1 MFLQK
6 AAIGYGDEGLG
17 MIAEVVKVLHVHGI
31 KSVVCLHFR
40 VYNKG
45 EGMEIRTHL
54 RNTLEAV
61 DSLKARYDKNVKEL
75 LADIQVLARIVKHT
89 VVEVDNLSIE
99 QIMACIDHDSICIGM
114 VPVEPGLTNMGRV
127 DSVQTEDAVPNEGYV
142 TYDIRFMLIVVELE
156 LEIIIN
162 VEAQR
167 SMAYSTLG
175 YHLENRMVFYLSRLI
190 SSQKG
195 INFVNSEYD
204 KIKKVYS
211 IWICMDADDDGDS
224 ISRISLKQDTLFGMP
239 YDFTELDKMCGM
251 VIRIRNSR
259 NVTESRNRLIAM
271 LEDVLSREDSDVKKR
286 KLEEKYA
293 MKMTLELE
301 GRINRMCNLSDVVV
315 ERGIELGI
323 QQGMQRGIKGLVDI
337 LRDMGTPKEV
347 IVQKIMEKFS
357 MTEEKAREFVE

>member
-1 MFLQK
+1 
-6 AAIGYGDEGLG
+6 
-17 MIAEVVKVLHVHGI
+17 
-31 KSVVCLHFR
+31 
-40 VYNKG
+40 
-45 EGMEIRTHL
+45 MEIRTHL
-54 RNTLEAV
+54 GNAIEAT

-75 LADIQVLARIVKHT
+75 LADIQVLSRIVKHT
-89 VVEVDNLSIE
+89 VTEVESLSIQE
-99 QIMACIDHDSICIGM
+99 IMECIDRSSIRVGV

-127 DSVQTEDAVPNEGYV
+127 ESIRTEDAIPNEDYI
-142 TYDIRFMLIVVELE
+142 TYDIRFVLAVAAME

-167 SMAYSTLG
+167 SMSHSRLG
-175 YHLENRMVFYLSRLI
+175 YHLENRIVFYLARLI

-195 INFVNSEYD
+195 INFAKSEYD
-204 KIKKVYS
+204 NIKKVYS
-211 IWICMDADDDGDS
+211 IWICMDADRTSDS
-224 ISRISLKQDTLFGMP
+224 ISRISLKADTLFGKP
-239 YDFTELDKMCGM
+239 CGFPKLDKMCGM
-251 VIRIRNSR
+251 VIRIRNSC

-315 ERGIELGI
+315 ERGIELGM

-337 LRDMGTPKEV
+337 LSDMGTPKEV

>member
-1 MFLQK
+1 M
-6 AAIGYGDEGLG
+6 
-17 MIAEVVKVLHVHGI
+17 
-31 KSVVCLHFR
+31 
-40 VYNKG
+40 
-45 EGMEIRTHL
+45 
-54 RNTLEAV
+54 
-61 DSLKARYDKNVKEL
+61 
-75 LADIQVLARIVKHT
+75 ADIQVLVRIVKHT
-89 VVEVDNLSIE
+89 VVEVENLSIE
-99 QIMACIDHDSICIGM
+99 QIMVCIDHDSICIGM

-142 TYDIRFMLIVVELE
+142 TYDIRFMLTVVELE

-239 YDFTELDKMCGM
+239 YGFKELDKMCGM

-323 QQGMQRGIKGLVDI
+323 QHGMQRGIKGLVDI
-337 LRDMGTPKEV
+337 LSDMGTPKEV

>member
-1 MFLQK
+1 M
-6 AAIGYGDEGLG
+6 
-17 MIAEVVKVLHVHGI
+17 
-31 KSVVCLHFR
+31 
-40 VYNKG
+40 
-45 EGMEIRTHL
+45 
-54 RNTLEAV
+54 
-61 DSLKARYDKNVKEL
+61 KEL

-89 VVEVDNLSIE
+89 VVEVENLSIE

-156 LEIIIN
+156 SEIIIN

-167 SMAYSTLG
+167 SMAYSTIG
-175 YHLENRMVFYLSRLI
+175 YHLENRMVFYQSRLI

-239 YDFTELDKMCGM
+239 YGFPELDKMCGM
-251 VIRIRNSR
+251 VIRIRNSC

-315 ERGIELGI
+315 ERGIELGM

-337 LRDMGTPKEV
+337 LSDMGTPKEV

>member
-1 MFLQK
+1 M
-6 AAIGYGDEGLG
+6 
-17 MIAEVVKVLHVHGI
+17 
-31 KSVVCLHFR
+31 
-40 VYNKG
+40 
-45 EGMEIRTHL
+45 
-54 RNTLEAV
+54 
-61 DSLKARYDKNVKEL
+61 KEL

-89 VVEVDNLSIE
+89 VVEVENLSIE

-156 LEIIIN
+156 SEIIIN

-211 IWICMDADDDGDS
+211 IWICMDANDDGDS

-239 YDFTELDKMCGM
+239 YGFPELDKMCGM

-323 QQGMQRGIKGLVDI
+323 QQGIQQGMQQGMQMGIKGLVDI
-337 LRDMGTPKEV
+337 LSDMGTPKEV

>member
-1 MFLQK
+1 M
-6 AAIGYGDEGLG
+6 
-17 MIAEVVKVLHVHGI
+17 
-31 KSVVCLHFR
+31 
-40 VYNKG
+40 
-45 EGMEIRTHL
+45 
-54 RNTLEAV
+54 
-61 DSLKARYDKNVKEL
+61 
-75 LADIQVLARIVKHT
+75 ADIQVLARIVKHT
-89 VVEVDNLSIE
+89 VVEVENLSIE

-142 TYDIRFMLIVVELE
+142 TYDIRFMLIVMELE

-211 IWICMDADDDGDS
+211 IWICMDADDAADS

-239 YDFTELDKMCGM
+239 YDFPKLDKMCGM
-251 VIRIRNSR
+251 VIRIRNSC

-323 QQGMQRGIKGLVDI
+323 QQGMQQGMQRGIKGLVDI
-337 LRDMGTPKEV
+337 LSDMGTPKEV

>member
-1 MFLQK
+1 
-6 AAIGYGDEGLG
+6 
-17 MIAEVVKVLHVHGI
+17 
-31 KSVVCLHFR
+31 
-40 VYNKG
+40 
-45 EGMEIRTHL
+45 MEIRTHL
-54 RNTLEAV
+54 GNAIEAI

-75 LADIQVLARIVKHT
+75 LADIQVLSRIVKHT
-89 VVEVDNLSIE
+89 VTEVESLSIQE
-99 QIMACIDHDSICIGM
+99 IMDCIDRSSIRVGV
-114 VPVEPGLTNMGRV
+114 VPVEPGLTNMGKVESIR
-127 DSVQTEDAVPNEGYV
+127 TEDAIPNEDYI
-142 TYDIRFMLIVVELE
+142 TYDIRFVLAAAAME

-167 SMAYSTLG
+167 SMSHSRLG
-175 YHLENRMVFYLSRLI
+175 YHLENRIVFYLARLI

-195 INFVNSEYD
+195 INFAKSEYD
-204 KIKKVYS
+204 NIKKVYS
-211 IWICMDADDDGDS
+211 IWICMDADRTSDS
-224 ISRISLKQDTLFGMP
+224 ISRISLKADTLFGKP
-239 YDFTELDKMCGM
+239 CGFPKLDKMCGM
-251 VIRIRNSR
+251 VIRIRNSC

-315 ERGIELGI
+315 ERGIELGM
-323 QQGMQRGIKGLVDI
+323 QQGMQMGIKGLVDI
-337 LRDMGTPKEV
+337 LSDMGTPKEV

>member
-1 MFLQK
+1 M
-6 AAIGYGDEGLG
+6 
-17 MIAEVVKVLHVHGI
+17 
-31 KSVVCLHFR
+31 
-40 VYNKG
+40 
-45 EGMEIRTHL
+45 
-54 RNTLEAV
+54 
-61 DSLKARYDKNVKEL
+61 KEL

-89 VVEVDNLSIE
+89 VVEVENLSIE
-99 QIMACIDHDSICIGM
+99 QIMACIDHDNICIGM

-156 LEIIIN
+156 SEIIIN

-211 IWICMDADDDGDS
+211 IWICMDEDDDGDS

-239 YDFTELDKMCGM
+239 YGFPELDKMCGM

-293 MKMTLELE
+293 MRMTMELE

-337 LRDMGTPKEV
+337 LSDMGTPKEV

>member
-1 MFLQK
+1 M
-6 AAIGYGDEGLG
+6 
-17 MIAEVVKVLHVHGI
+17 
-31 KSVVCLHFR
+31 
-40 VYNKG
+40 
-45 EGMEIRTHL
+45 
-54 RNTLEAV
+54 
-61 DSLKARYDKNVKEL
+61 
-75 LADIQVLARIVKHT
+75 VKHT
-89 VVEVDNLSIE
+89 VVEVENLSIE
-99 QIMACIDHDSICIGM
+99 QIMVCIDHDSICIGM

-142 TYDIRFMLIVVELE
+142 AYDIRFMRIVVELE

-195 INFVNSEYD
+195 INFVNSDYD

-239 YDFTELDKMCGM
+239 YGFPELDKMCGM

-286 KLEEKYA
+286 KLDEKYA

-323 QQGMQRGIKGLVDI
+323 QHGMQRGIKGLVDI
-337 LRDMGTPKEV
+337 LSDMGTPKEV